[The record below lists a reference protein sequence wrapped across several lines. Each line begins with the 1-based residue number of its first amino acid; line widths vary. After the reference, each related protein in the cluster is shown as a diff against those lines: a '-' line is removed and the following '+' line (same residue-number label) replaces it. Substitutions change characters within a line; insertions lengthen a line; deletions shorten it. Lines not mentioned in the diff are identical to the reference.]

1 MSHSVH
7 PYSFRLGIIRDWKS
21 RWFNM
26 KKYTKFLR
34 EDILIREWLE
44 KKMRGMYVESI
55 DIERAPNLLNII
67 IKTSRPGI
75 VIGRKGEGI
84 EKLKKEISKM
94 LSKLK
99 SEEAGELK
107 VTIEEVV
114 SPESKAAIVAQMM
127 IEGLEKRMSFRRL
140 LKQTIEKIAS
150 NKDVEGVKIMLSG
163 RLDGAEMSRREW
175 LKKGRIPLQTLRA
188 DIDFAKDKAHM
199 SYGDIGIKVWIYRG
213 ERFE

>member
-1 MSHSVH
+1 MH

>member
-7 PYSFRLGIIRDWKS
+7 PYSFRLGIIRGWKS
-21 RWFNM
+21 RWFNT
-26 KKYTKFLR
+26 KKYTKFLK
-34 EDILIREWLE
+34 EDVLIREWLE

-55 DIERAPNLLNII
+55 EIEREPNIFHII

-84 EKLKKEISKM
+84 DKLKKDISKM
-94 LSKLK
+94 LHKFK
-99 SEEAGELK
+99 SDGSGELK
-107 VTIEEVV
+107 LTVEEVS

-140 LKQTIEKIAS
+140 LKQTIEKVSS
-150 NKDVEGVKIMLSG
+150 NKDVEGVKIMLAG
-163 RLDGAEMSRREW
+163 RLDGAEMSRTEW

-188 DIDFAKDKAHM
+188 DIDFARDKAHM

>member
-21 RWFNM
+21 RWFNT
-26 KKYTKFLR
+26 KKYTTFLK
-34 EDILIREWLE
+34 EDVLIREWLE

-55 DIERAPNLLNII
+55 DIERDPKLLHII

-75 VIGRKGEGI
+75 VIGRKGEGVDN
-84 EKLKKEISKM
+84 LKKDISKM
-94 LSKLK
+94 LRRFK
-99 SEEAGELK
+99 SDESVELK
-107 VTIEEVV
+107 LTIEEVT

-140 LKQTIEKIAS
+140 LKQTIEKVAS
-150 NKDVEGVKIMLSG
+150 NKDVEGVKIMLAG
-163 RLDGAEMSRREW
+163 RLDGAEMSRTEW
-175 LKKGRIPLQTLRA
+175 LKRGRIPLQTLRA
-188 DIDFAKDKAHM
+188 DIDFARYKAHM
-199 SYGDIGIKVWIYRG
+199 PYGDIGIKVWVYRG

>member
-26 KKYTKFLR
+26 KKYTTFLK
-34 EDILIREWLE
+34 EDVLIREWLE

-55 DIERAPNLLNII
+55 DIEREPNLFHII

-84 EKLKKEISKM
+84 DNLKKDISKM
-94 LSKLK
+94 LHKFK
-99 SEEAGELK
+99 ADDKGELK
-107 VTIEEVV
+107 LTVEEVT
-114 SPESKAAIVAQMM
+114 SPESRAAIVAHMM

-140 LKQTIEKIAS
+140 LKQTIEKVAS
-150 NKDVEGVKIMLSG
+150 NKDVEGVKIMLAG
-163 RLDGAEMSRREW
+163 RLDGAEMSRTEW
-175 LKKGRIPLQTLRA
+175 LKRGRIPLQTLRA
-188 DIDFAKDKAHM
+188 DIDFAREKAHM
-199 SYGDIGIKVWIYRG
+199 PYGDIGIKVWIYRG

>member
-1 MSHSVH
+1 MH

-21 RWFNM
+21 RWFDM
-26 KKYTKFLR
+26 KKYTKFLK
-34 EDILIREWLE
+34 EDVLVREWLE

-55 DIERAPNLLNII
+55 EIERAPNLFHII

-84 EKLKKEISKM
+84 EKLKKDISKM

-99 SEEAGELK
+99 SERTGELK
-107 VTIEEVV
+107 VTIEEVT

-127 IEGLEKRMSFRRL
+127 IEGLEKRMPFRRL

-175 LKKGRIPLQTLRA
+175 LKRGRIPLQTLRA

>member
-21 RWFNM
+21 RWFNT
-26 KKYTKFLR
+26 KKYTTFLK

-55 DIERAPNLLNII
+55 DIEREPNLFHII

-84 EKLKKEISKM
+84 DNLKKDISKI
-94 LSKLK
+94 LHKFK
-99 SEEAGELK
+99 SDKSVELK
-107 VTIEEVV
+107 LTIEEVT

-140 LKQTIEKIAS
+140 LKQTIEKVAS
-150 NKDVEGVKIMLSG
+150 NKDVEGVKIMLAG
-163 RLDGAEMSRREW
+163 RLDGAEMSRTEW
-175 LKKGRIPLQTLRA
+175 LKRGRIPLQTLRA
-188 DIDFAKDKAHM
+188 DIDFARYKAHM
-199 SYGDIGIKVWIYRG
+199 PYGDIGIKVWIYRG

>member
-1 MSHSVH
+1 MH

-55 DIERAPNLLNII
+55 DIERAPNHLNII

>member
-7 PYSFRLGIIRDWKS
+7 PYSFRLGIIRGWKS

-26 KKYTKFLR
+26 KKYTKFLK
-34 EDILIREWLE
+34 EDVLIREWLE

-55 DIERAPNLLNII
+55 EIEREPNIFHII

-84 EKLKKEISKM
+84 DKLKKDISKM
-94 LSKLK
+94 LHKFK
-99 SEEAGELK
+99 SNESGELK
-107 VTIEEVV
+107 LTVEEVA

-140 LKQTIEKIAS
+140 LKQTIEKVSS
-150 NKDVEGVKIMLSG
+150 NKDVEGVKIMLAG
-163 RLDGAEMSRREW
+163 RLDGAEMSRTEW

-188 DIDFAKDKAHM
+188 DIDFARDKAHM
-199 SYGDIGIKVWIYRG
+199 PYGDIGIKVWIYRG